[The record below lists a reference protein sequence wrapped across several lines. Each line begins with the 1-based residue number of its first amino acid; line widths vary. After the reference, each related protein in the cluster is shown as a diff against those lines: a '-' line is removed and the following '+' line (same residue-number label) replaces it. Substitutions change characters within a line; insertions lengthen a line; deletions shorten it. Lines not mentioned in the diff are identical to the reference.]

1 MQQRRVS
8 SGDTGRRRHRRRC
21 RRRRRCRWRRRRRRR
36 DVGSHSTFIFSL
48 LLQIFLFRRSCIS
61 LLKIKLLDDQK

>member
-8 SGDTGRRRHRRRC
+8 SGDTGRRRHRRRRRRHRRRC

-36 DVGSHSTFIFSL
+36 DVGSHLTFIFSL
-48 LLQIFLFRRSCIS
+48 LLQIFLYRRSCIS
-61 LLKIKLLDDQK
+61 L